1 MNLRSASSSGGAAIS
16 SFQKVIMSKI
26 KTKRRNLRQELAKKI
41 YLDPTSD
48 TFLNKSQ
55 TLQKIGY
62 SESYAET
69 KGQKIL
75 ESSSIT
81 PSQLAKLDPFISQF
95 PQLVENLQKKLDIIG
110 TSKNITAKDYT
121 VMLKH
126 TELIAKCAGLIKQ
139 SFESK
144 SINVNID
151 IPVSKCPKCGHV
163 MDIMKD

>member
-1 MNLRSASSSGGAAIS
+1 MKKN
-16 SFQKVIMSKI
+16 QKMGKGI
-26 KTKRRNLRQELAKKI
+26 KKKREINIKRQLAKEK
-41 YLDPTSD
+41 YLDPASD
-48 TFLNKSQ
+48 TFLKRSKSLQSVGYAEGYANNKSGEMLSG
-55 TLQKIGY
+55 T
-62 SESYAET
+62 
-69 KGQKIL
+69 
-75 ESSSIT
+75 SIT

-121 VMLKH
+121 AMLKH
-126 TELIAKCAGLIKQ
+126 TELIAKCAGLIKE

-151 IPVSKCPKCGHV
+151 IPVSKCPNCGHV